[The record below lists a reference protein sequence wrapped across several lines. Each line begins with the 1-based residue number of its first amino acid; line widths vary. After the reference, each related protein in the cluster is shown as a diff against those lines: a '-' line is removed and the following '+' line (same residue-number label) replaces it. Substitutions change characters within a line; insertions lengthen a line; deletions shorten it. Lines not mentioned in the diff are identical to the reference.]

1 MLLRHRNGYARAADT
16 RRGAPDTMPDKTR
29 FAALTSLLVAG
40 LLGCGAKG
48 PPDHDDVQGALD
60 DFFEHQ
66 NDRGG
71 VRINLGSAG
80 GFKDIR
86 FDVRLH
92 DAVVHRCTGKDRVY
106 VTNFASSDLYT
117 IDAKSSEVEGEPLRV
132 PTNPFGIAVDGDTIW
147 VSSLPG
153 DQLTKVTDH
162 DG

>member
-16 RRGAPDTMPDKTR
+16 RQGAPDTMPDKTR
-29 FAALTSLLVAG
+29 FAALASLLVAG

-80 GFKDIR
+80 GFKDVR
-86 FDVRLH
+86 FDIRLH

-106 VTNFASSDLYT
+106 VCDITYRASFPPVKD
-117 IDAKSSEVEGEPLRV
+117 EPERIRTQATL
-132 PTNPFGIAVDGDTIW
+132 FDG
-147 VSSLPG
+147 PG
-153 DQLTKVTDH
+153 GWRLIE
-162 DG
+162 